1 MSVTMS
7 VVILLALLVLFLG
20 AGVWIFAGL
29 IMVGAGAM
37 YFVLDFNLMRIGA
50 IATKVISGS
59 AISWELSAI
68 PIFMWMGDIIF
79 RTDISNRLFRGL
91 APLVA
96 RIPGGLLHTNVFGCT
111 VFAAISGS
119 STATTATVGK
129 ITIPELKNRGYH
141 MSLASGSLAGA
152 GSFGLL
158 IPPSIAMIVYGVL
171 ANVSISKLFAAGMI
185 PGLMMAGLYSGYI
198 VMVSL
203 FKPAYAPRYDG
214 DLSILALLRGL
225 VQLLPIVILMAVVL
239 GSIYSGIATPSEAA
253 AVGVFGAIV
262 ITIVTGQFSLR
273 LLRDSLM
280 STVRVSAM
288 ILMLIAASA
297 FLSSAI
303 AYMHLPSMLT
313 ASIGAMHLP
322 PYGILLILAA
332 LYIVLGMFLDG
343 TSMTVM
349 TVPIAVPLITNAGFD
364 PLWFGIY
371 LVIMIELSALT
382 PPVGLN
388 LYVLQGLT
396 GDSLGR
402 SVRAAMPFFLLLC
415 VGIALLAVFP
425 DIVLWLPNHL
435 ASK

>member
-1 MSVTMS
+1 MTTAASS
-7 VVILLALLVLFLG
+7 LILLGLLVLFLG
-20 AGVWIFAGL
+20 AGTWIFSGL
-29 IMVGAGAM
+29 MLVGASAM
-37 YFVLDFNLMRIGA
+37 YFVLDFNLARIGS
-50 IATKVISGS
+50 IATKVISSS
-59 AISWELSAI
+59 AISWELAAI

-79 RTDISNRLFRGL
+79 RTDISQRLFRGL
-91 APLVA
+91 APMVA

-129 ITIPELKNRGYH
+129 ITIPELQKRGYDIN
-141 MSLASGSLAGA
+141 LASGSLAGA

-171 ANVSISKLFAAGMI
+171 AQVSIADLFAAGLI

-198 VMVSL
+198 AISAIL
-203 FKPAYAPRYDG
+203 NPAKAPRYEG
-214 DLSILALLRGL
+214 EITIGTLGKGVLE
-225 VQLLPIVILMAVVL
+225 LLPILILMFIVL

-253 AVGVFGAIV
+253 AVGVLGAVV
-262 ITIVTGQFSLR
+262 ITIVTGQFSLK
-273 LLRDSLM
+273 LMRDSLM
-280 STVRVSAM
+280 NTIRVSAM

-297 FLSSAI
+297 FLSAAI
-303 AYMHLPSMLT
+303 AYMHLPTQITETIS
-313 ASIGAMHLP
+313 AMNLS
-322 PYGILLILAA
+322 PYGVLLILAA

-349 TVPIAVPLITNAGFD
+349 TVPIAVPLIVQAGFD

-371 LVIMIELSALT
+371 LVIMIEMSALT

-396 GDSLGR
+396 GDSMGR
-402 SVRAAMPFFLLLC
+402 TVRAAAPFFILLC
-415 VGIALLAVFP
+415 IGTVILAAFP
-425 DIVLWLPNHL
+425 QVVLWLPNAL
-435 ASK
+435 